1 MGNSLLIRPRAIK
14 HDAGYSYCVK
24 LRGDGWPGDNAE
36 EPYQSRLILWED
48 DKCLGPAHSQH
59 ADIRSTGAGAYSH
72 WHNFLYFSTSD
83 RSDPRKNGRTY
94 RCEVPE
100 PGGDAELH
108 PRIYLNC
115 LPKSGSDYLVNLLC
129 KGLRLRHLERG
140 GGAFPESYLWHDYFS
155 RVGYGWVYRG
165 HEKYNRYHKYQIGL
179 YLEKMVVHV
188 RDPRAA
194 VLSFTHYAD
203 TIARDSASLARYHHI
218 DAGFLALSLTEKLDL
233 MIDYMT
239 PLMVEWIESWLQ
251 AERDPDFETRM
262 LFTSFESFRES
273 REKFLTGVLGFYGA
287 QPARARDILNGLDI
301 KSANF
306 RKGEVDEWREVMS
319 GRQRDRINRYL
330 PDSLLERFS
339 WSR

>member
-1 MGNSLLIRPRAIK
+1 MGNSILIKARAIK
-14 HDAGYSYCVK
+14 HDAGYSYCFK
-24 LRGDGWPGDNAE
+24 LPGDWPGDDAAE
-36 EPYQSRLILWED
+36 PHRSRLVLWED

-59 ADIRSTGAGAYSH
+59 ADIRSMGDGAYSH
-72 WHNFLYFSTSD
+72 WHDFLFFSSSD
-83 RSDPRKNGRTY
+83 RSDPRKNGRSY
-94 RCEVPE
+94 RCEVTQPDT
-100 PGGDAELH
+100 DAVLQ

-129 KGLRLRHLERG
+129 KGMRLRHLERG

-155 RVGYGWVYRG
+155 RVGSGWVYRG

-179 YLEKMVVHV
+179 YLDRMVVHV

-218 DAGFLALSLTEKLDL
+218 DSAFLALPLPDKLDL

-251 AERDPDFETRM
+251 AQRDPDFGTRI
-262 LFTSFESFRES
+262 LFTTFENLRQSRES
-273 REKFLTGVLGFYGA
+273 FLTGMLEFYGVGHT
-287 QPARARDILNGLDI
+287 RARDIQEGLDI
-301 KSANF
+301 KSVNF
-306 RKGEVDEWREVMS
+306 RKGEIDEWRKVMS
-319 GRQRDRINRYL
+319 GSQRDRINRYL